1 MTEAA
6 TGQLRVMKFGGTS
19 VGDPERMAAT
29 AALVGQHA
37 AQGQLVVVVSAMQ
50 KVTES
55 LLRAA
60 TAASRRD
67 TETWKE
73 IGAELRRRHSEVCQ
87 VLIPAAERPAIQ
99 AQLNAEMATF
109 ADFCAGFSLV
119 RELPSRSLESLSS
132 LGEVMSVTL
141 LAAILRAAGL
151 DAEAVDATELIVTD
165 DGFGNAALIFELSR
179 ERVRGRL
186 RPLLQRRTVPVVTGF
201 RAATRD
207 GSCTTLGRGGS
218 DYSATILGAALP
230 ADEIWIWTDV
240 DGMMTADPRLVPDAR
255 VIPELSYREAI
266 ELSFFGAKV
275 LHPKSL
281 ELPFRAGIPVLIK
294 NGLNPGA
301 AGTEIGRSIPE
312 SVGVRAIASTSEA
325 ALFTVTGDKGVSFT
339 RLAALVFGWLDAD
352 RVPTLVV
359 TQSSAE
365 NVLSFAVN
373 SVDGARVRR
382 RLERERSPDAG
393 GQSLAGIEELADLG
407 VVVAVGDG
415 MKGTP
420 GIAARI
426 FGSIAR
432 LGINIAAIA
441 QGSSELSVSLVVKS
455 SDLPAAVRAMHEEF
469 GL

>member
-1 MTEAA
+1 VTQTPERPV
-6 TGQLRVMKFGGTS
+6 RVVKFGGTS
-19 VGDPERMAAT
+19 LGDAGRMAGT
-29 AALVGQHA
+29 AGIIGQHA
-37 AQGQLVVVVSAMQ
+37 TEVQLVVVVSAMQ
-50 KVTES
+50 KVTGS
-55 LLRAA
+55 LLQAA
-60 TAASRRD
+60 AAASRRETD
-67 TETWKE
+67 TWQR
-73 IGAELRRRHSEVCQ
+73 IGEELRCRHTEVCEA
-87 VLIPAAERPAIQ
+87 LIPAAERPVIQ
-99 AQLNAEMATF
+99 AQIDTELATF
-109 ADFCAGFSLV
+109 HDFCTGFSLV
-119 RELPSRSLESLSS
+119 RELTPRSLDSLSS
-132 LGEVMSVTL
+132 FGEVMSATL
-141 LAAILRAAGL
+141 MAAILRAGGL
-151 DAEAVDATELIVTD
+151 EAEAVDAMELIVTD
-165 DGFGNAALIFELSR
+165 DGFGNASLLFEPTR
-179 ERVRGRL
+179 EKVRARL
-186 RPLLQRRTVPVVTGF
+186 APLLQRGAIPVVTGF

-240 DGMMTADPRLVPDAR
+240 DGMMTADPRIVPEAR

-281 ELPFRAGIPVLIK
+281 DLPFRAGIPVLIK
-294 NGLNPGA
+294 NTFNPTA
-301 AGTEIGRSIPE
+301 AGTEIGGSKPQRP
-312 SVGVRAIASTSEA
+312 GVRAIASTAEA
-325 ALFTVTGDKGVSFT
+325 ALFTVSGDRALPFT

-352 RVPTLVV
+352 HVSTLVV

-373 SVDGARVRR
+373 RVDAARVRR
-382 RLERERSPDAG
+382 RLDRERGA
-393 GQSLAGIEELADLG
+393 SLAGVEELPDVG
-407 VVVAVGDG
+407 VVVSVGEG

-441 QGSSELSVSLVVKS
+441 QGSSELSVSFVVKS
-455 SDLPAAVRAMHEEF
+455 SDVAAAVRAMHQEF

>member
-1 MTEAA
+1 MTQTPERPV
-6 TGQLRVMKFGGTS
+6 RVVKFGGTS
-19 VGDPERMAAT
+19 LGDAGRMAGT
-29 AALVGQHA
+29 AGIIGQHA
-37 AQGQLVVVVSAMQ
+37 TEVQLVVVVSAMQ
-50 KVTES
+50 KVTGS
-55 LLRAA
+55 LLQAA
-60 TAASRRD
+60 TAASRRETD
-67 TETWKE
+67 TWQR
-73 IGAELRRRHSEVCQ
+73 IGEELKRRHTEVCEA
-87 VLIPAAERPAIQ
+87 LIPAAERPVIQ
-99 AQLNAEMATF
+99 AQIDTELATF
-109 ADFCAGFSLV
+109 HDFCTGFSLV
-119 RELPSRSLESLSS
+119 RELTPRSLDSLSS
-132 LGEVMSVTL
+132 FGEVMSATL
-141 LAAILRAAGL
+141 MAAILRAGDL

-165 DGFGNAALIFELSR
+165 DGFGNASLLFEPTR
-179 ERVRGRL
+179 EKVRARL
-186 RPLLQRRTVPVVTGF
+186 APLLQRGAIPVVTGF

-240 DGMMTADPRLVPDAR
+240 DGMMTADPRLVPEAR

-275 LHPKSL
+275 LHPNSL
-281 ELPFRAGIPVLIK
+281 DLPFRAGIPVLIK
-294 NGLNPGA
+294 NTFNPTA
-301 AGTEIGRSIPE
+301 AGTEIGGSKPQRP
-312 SVGVRAIASTSEA
+312 GVRAIASTAEA
-325 ALFTVTGDKGVSFT
+325 ALFTVSGDRALPFT

-352 RVPTLVV
+352 HVSTLMV

-373 SVDGARVRR
+373 RVDAARVRR
-382 RLERERSPDAG
+382 RLDRERGA
-393 GQSLAGIEELADLG
+393 SLAGVEELPDVG
-407 VVVAVGDG
+407 VVVSVGEG

-455 SDLPAAVRAMHEEF
+455 SDVAAAVRAMHQEF

>member
-1 MTEAA
+1 
-6 TGQLRVMKFGGTS
+6 MKFGGTS
-19 VGDPERMAAT
+19 LGDAVRMAAT
-29 AALVGQHA
+29 ATIIGQHA
-37 AQGQLVVVVSAMQ
+37 AQTQLAVVVSAMER
-50 KVTES
+50 VTES

-60 TAASRRD
+60 TAASRRETD
-67 TETWKE
+67 TWQQ
-73 IGAELRRRHSEVCQ
+73 IGADLRGRHQEVCQ
-87 VLIPAAERPAIQ
+87 ALIPASERPRVQ
-99 AQLNAEMATF
+99 AQIDSELATF
-109 ADFCAGFSLV
+109 EEFCAGFSLV
-119 RELPSRSLESLSS
+119 RELTPRSLDSLSS
-132 LGEVMSVTL
+132 LGEVLAATL
-141 LAAILRAAGL
+141 MAAILRAQGL
-151 DAEAVDATELIVTD
+151 EAEAVDAKELIVTD
-165 DGFGNAALIFELSR
+165 DGFGSAAVIFEPTRESIRSR
-179 ERVRGRL
+179 LG
-186 RPLLQRRTVPVVTGF
+186 PLLQRRVIPVVTGF

-218 DYSATILGAALP
+218 DYTATILGAALS
-230 ADEIWIWTDV
+230 ADQIWIWTDV
-240 DGMMTADPRLVPDAR
+240 DGMMTADPRLVPGAQ

-281 ELPFRAGIPVLIK
+281 DLPFREGIPVLIK
-294 NGLNPGA
+294 NSFDPGA
-301 AGTEIGRSIPE
+301 AGTEIGQSKAVRP
-312 SVGVRAIASTSEA
+312 GVRAIASTGEA
-325 ALFTVTGDKGVSFT
+325 ALFTVSGDRAMPFT

-373 SVDGARVRR
+373 SADGARVRR
-382 RLERERSPDAG
+382 RLDRERGHVG
-393 GQSLAGIEELADLG
+393 GGSSLAGVEELAEVG
-407 VVVAVGDG
+407 VVVAVGEG

-455 SDLPAAVRAMHEEF
+455 SDLPAAVLAMHQEF